1 VPGVARAATCSFEH
15 FSAMADLLFLAHRM
29 PYPPD
34 KGDKIRSWH
43 ILRHLAERHRVHL
56 GCFYDDSAG
65 RRHIGELEK
74 ICASV
79 KCLPIHPLLRRF
91 KSLGALRSG
100 EAMSVA
106 YSRDERLM
114 RWIAE
119 TFARRRPSA
128 AFVSGLSM
136 APYLDGYRFETR
148 VVDMVDVDSE
158 KWHQYAD
165 KRPWPMKAIYR
176 REARKLR
183 QVEIAAARSFD
194 YMLFASAPE
203 ASLFLK
209 RTGRS
214 ASRVLAMRNGV
225 DYDFF
230 DPAHA
235 GDNPYRKGRKS
246 IVFTGA
252 MDYKPNVEAAQW
264 FATEVMTALRHRFPA
279 FDFWIV
285 GARPA
290 ASLRRLV
297 RGDIHVTGRVP
308 DIRPYIAHAD
318 AVVAPLQTAR
328 GIQNKVLEA
337 MAMGKPMVATPAALE
352 GLDLKIGAE
361 VLAARNAQQFANAV
375 AKLFNGEMA
384 ALGTGA
390 RQRIV
395 ADYGWGASLRVLDD
409 LFAEPQPELLATAS

>member
-1 VPGVARAATCSFEH
+1 
-15 FSAMADLLFLAHRM
+15 M

-34 KGDKIRSWH
+34 KGDKVRSWH

-56 GCFYDDSAG
+56 GCFSDDSAG
-65 RRHIGELEK
+65 ERHIAELEK

-79 KCLPIHPLLRRF
+79 MCLPIHPLLRRF
-91 KSLGALRSG
+91 KSLGALKSG
-100 EAMSVA
+100 DAMSVA
-106 YSRDERLM
+106 YCRDVRLM

-119 TFARRRPSA
+119 TFARSRPSE
-128 AFVSGLSM
+128 AFVFSSAM
-136 APYLDGYRFETR
+136 APYLDGYRFGTR
-148 VVDMVDVDSE
+148 VIDMVDVDSE

-165 KRPWPMKAIYR
+165 KRLWPMKAIYR

-183 QVEIAAARSFD
+183 QVEIAAARGFD
-194 YMLFASAPE
+194 YTLFASGPE

-225 DYDFF
+225 VADFF
-230 DPAHA
+230 DPAQA
-235 GDNPYRKGRKS
+235 GANPYPKGRKS

-252 MDYKPNVEAAQW
+252 MDYWPNVEAAKW
-264 FATEVMTALRHRFPA
+264 FVAEVMTALRHRFPA

-285 GARPA
+285 GAHPA
-290 ASLRRLV
+290 ASLRRLA
-297 RGDIHVTGRVP
+297 RGDVHVTGRVP

-318 AVVAPLQTAR
+318 AVVAPLRIAR

-337 MAMGKPMVATPAALE
+337 MAMAKPVVATPAALE
-352 GLDLKIGAE
+352 GLDLKIGHE
-361 VLAARNAQQFANAV
+361 VLAASNAQQFANTIAR
-375 AKLFNGEMA
+375 LFSGEMVEI
-384 ALGTGA
+384 GTRA

-395 ADYGWGASLRVLDD
+395 ADYGWGASLRVLDG
-409 LFAEPQPELLATAS
+409 LLAEPQQELFASA

>member
-1 VPGVARAATCSFEH
+1 
-15 FSAMADLLFLAHRM
+15 M

-56 GCFYDDSAG
+56 GCFYDDPADK
-65 RRHIGELEK
+65 RHIAELEK
-74 ICASV
+74 VCASV
-79 KCLPIHPLLRRF
+79 ICLPIHPLFRRV

-100 EAMSVA
+100 EAMSIA
-106 YSRDERLM
+106 YFRDERLM
-114 RWIAE
+114 RWITE
-119 TFARRRPSA
+119 TFARWRPTE
-128 AFVSGLSM
+128 AFVFCSSM
-136 APYLDGYRFETR
+136 APYIDGYRFATR
-148 VVDMVDVDSE
+148 VIDMVDVDSE

-165 KRPWPMKAIYR
+165 KRSWPMKAIYR
-176 REARKLR
+176 REAQKLR

-194 YMLFASAPE
+194 YTLFASAPE

-214 ASRVLAMRNGV
+214 TARVLAMRNGV

-235 GDNPYRKGRKS
+235 GANPYPQGRKS
-246 IVFTGA
+246 IAFTGA
-252 MDYKPNVEAAQW
+252 MDYWPNVEAAQW
-264 FATEVMTALRHRFPA
+264 FVAEVMTALRHRFPA

-285 GARPA
+285 GAHPA
-290 ASLRRLV
+290 ASLRRLA

-318 AVVAPLQTAR
+318 AVVAPLQIAR

-337 MAMGKPMVATPAALE
+337 MAMARPVVVTPDALE
-352 GLDLKIGAE
+352 GIAARPGIEALVADDAQSFAAACVTAARPESEAVGRAARAR
-361 VLAARNAQQFANAV
+361 VLADYVWAERLRGFD
-375 AKLFNGEMA
+375 
-384 ALGTGA
+384 ALLA
-390 RQRIV
+390 
-395 ADYGWGASLRVLDD
+395 
-409 LFAEPQPELLATAS
+409 PELTAS

>member
-1 VPGVARAATCSFEH
+1 
-15 FSAMADLLFLAHRM
+15 MDDLLFLAHRL

-43 ILRHLAERHRVHL
+43 ILRHLAARHRVHL
-56 GCFYDDSAG
+56 GCFYDDSADKH
-65 RRHIGELEK
+65 HIAELEK

-79 KCLPIHPLLRRF
+79 MCLPIHPLLRRF

-106 YSRDERLM
+106 YFRDERLM
-114 RWIAE
+114 RWITE
-119 TFARRRPSA
+119 TFARWRPTE
-128 AFVSGLSM
+128 AFVFCSSM
-136 APYLDGYRFETR
+136 APYLDGYRFGTQ
-148 VVDMVDVDSE
+148 VIDMVDVDSE

-194 YMLFASAPE
+194 YTLFASAPE

-209 RTGRS
+209 RAGRS
-214 ASRVLAMRNGV
+214 TSRVLAMRNGV
-225 DYDFF
+225 DHSFF

-235 GDNPYRKGRKS
+235 GDNPYPKGRKT
-246 IVFTGA
+246 IAFTGA
-252 MDYKPNVEAAQW
+252 MDYWPNIEAAQW
-264 FATEVMTALRHRFPA
+264 FATDVMTALRHRFSA

-285 GARPA
+285 GSHPA
-290 ASLRRLV
+290 SSLRRLA

-318 AVVAPLQTAR
+318 AVVAPLQIAR

-337 MAMGKPMVATPAALE
+337 MAMGKPVVATPAALE
-352 GLDLKIGAE
+352 GLDLKAGDE
-361 VLAARNAQQFANAV
+361 VLAASNAQQFANTV
-375 AKLFNGEMA
+375 ARLFNGEMA
-384 ALGTGA
+384 EVGARA

-395 ADYGWGASLRVLDD
+395 ADYGWGASLRVVDKVLMKHDY
-409 LFAEPQPELLATAS
+409 LRTAS

>member
-1 VPGVARAATCSFEH
+1 
-15 FSAMADLLFLAHRM
+15 MADVLFLAHRM

-34 KGDKIRSWH
+34 KGGQIRSWH
-43 ILRHLAERHRVHL
+43 ILRQLAERHRVHL
-56 GCFYDDSAG
+56 GCFCDDSAG
-65 RRHIGELEK
+65 KHHVAELEK

-79 KCLPIHPLLRRF
+79 MCLPIYPLLRRV
-91 KSLGALRSG
+91 KSVGALKTG

-106 YSRDERLM
+106 YFRDVRLM
-114 RWIAE
+114 RWITE
-119 TFARRRPSA
+119 TFARWHPSE
-128 AFVSGLSM
+128 AFVFGSSM
-136 APYLDGYRFETR
+136 APYLDGYRFGMR
-148 VVDMVDVDSE
+148 VIDMVDVDSE

-183 QVEIAAARSFD
+183 QVEIAAASSFD
-194 YMLFASAPE
+194 YTLFSSAPE

-225 DYDFF
+225 DHDFF

-235 GDNPYRKGRKS
+235 GDNPYPKGRKS

-252 MDYKPNVEAAQW
+252 MDDGPNVEAAQW
-264 FATEVMTALRHRFPA
+264 FVAEVMTALRHRFPA

-285 GARPA
+285 GAHPA
-290 ASLRRLV
+290 ASLRRLA
-297 RGDIHVTGRVP
+297 RGDVHVTGRVP
-308 DIRPYIAHAD
+308 DIRPYVAHAD
-318 AVVAPLQTAR
+318 AVVAPLQSAR

-337 MAMGKPMVATPAALE
+337 MAMGKPVVATRAALE
-352 GLDLKIGAE
+352 GLDLKIGDE
-361 VLAARNAQQFANAV
+361 VLAAVNAQQFANAV
-375 AKLFNGEMA
+375 ARLFGGEMA
-384 ALGTGA
+384 GLGARA

-395 ADYGWGASLRVLDD
+395 ADYGWGASLRVLDG
-409 LFAEPQPELLATAS
+409 LFAEAQSPLVATAS

>member
-1 VPGVARAATCSFEH
+1 
-15 FSAMADLLFLAHRM
+15 MADLLFLAHRM

-56 GCFYDDSAG
+56 GCFYDDPADK
-65 RRHIGELEK
+65 RHIAELEK

-79 KCLPIHPLLRRF
+79 ICLPIHPLLRRF

-106 YSRDERLM
+106 YFRDERLM
-114 RWIAE
+114 RWITE
-119 TFARRRPSA
+119 TFARWRPTE
-128 AFVSGLSM
+128 AFVFCSSM
-136 APYLDGYRFETR
+136 APYLDSYRFGTR
-148 VVDMVDVDSE
+148 VIDMVDVDSE

-165 KRPWPMKAIYR
+165 KRPWPMKASYR

-194 YMLFASAPE
+194 YTLFASAPE

-214 ASRVLAMRNGV
+214 TSRVLAMRNGV
-225 DYDFF
+225 DHNFF

-235 GDNPYRKGRKS
+235 GDSPYPKGRKS
-246 IVFTGA
+246 IAFTGA
-252 MDYKPNVEAAQW
+252 MDYWPNIEAAQW
-264 FATEVMTALRHRFPA
+264 FATDVMTALRHRFPA

-285 GARPA
+285 GSHPA
-290 ASLRRLV
+290 SRLRRLA

-318 AVVAPLQTAR
+318 AVVAPLQIAR

-337 MAMGKPMVATPAALE
+337 MAMGKPVVATPAALE
-352 GLDLKIGAE
+352 GLDLKTGDE
-361 VLAARNAQQFANAV
+361 VLAASNAQQFANAV
-375 AKLFNGEMA
+375 ARLFNGEMA
-384 ALGTGA
+384 ELGARA

-395 ADYGWGASLRVLDD
+395 ADYGWGASLRVLDE
-409 LFAEPQPELLATAS
+409 LLAEPRQQLLATAS